1 MFETISTN
9 LNSTYRSIFLSKL
22 VVGQFLQKL
31 FRAVKE
37 IARDRIMVK
46 IREGEGGHQRARFQT
61 NSCPI

>member
-22 VVGQFLQKL
+22 VGQFLQKL